1 VRNAMGVL
9 EISTKCI
16 YLNQQHGSHVARKI
30 IRYFKLIYVRFKL
43 PHIPMCLLFVEIP
56 LIYRLFHIG
65 IEDLGCSQ
73 AAATNAPKNTSK
85 IH

>member
-1 VRNAMGVL
+1 MRVL

-16 YLNQQHGSHVARKI
+16 YLNQQHGSHVAHKI
-30 IRYFKLIYVRFKL
+30 IRYFKLIYVQFRL

-56 LIYRLFHIG
+56 LICRLFHTG
-65 IEDLGCSQ
+65 IEDLGYGQ
-73 AAATNAPKNTSK
+73 AAATNAPKNASK